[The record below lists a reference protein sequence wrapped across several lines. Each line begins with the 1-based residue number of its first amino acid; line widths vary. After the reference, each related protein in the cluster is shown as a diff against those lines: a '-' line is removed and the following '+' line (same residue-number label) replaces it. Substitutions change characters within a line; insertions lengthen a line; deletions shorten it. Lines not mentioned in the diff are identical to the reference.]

1 MLSLLEQGY
10 KVKIVK
16 TEKKVKSVD
25 TREDLLIAEK
35 FLLVDPTL
43 KLYYN
48 VRHEK

>member
-1 MLSLLEQGY
+1 MLRLLEHGY
-10 KVKIVK
+10 KVKSVK

-35 FLLVDPTL
+35 LLLVDSTL
-43 KLYYN
+43 KLYHN